1 MWIAWTVRSYSS
13 DLWTWQCPGGETLD
27 KLVAGC
33 TAKTAKPATHKLHK
47 GRLIEPHQRV
57 SVSGAAYTEK
67 RACCLGGRSAPH
79 SSVVFNISCKDEAV
93 SMRHTTTLNWI
104 SRLAIVFVCL
114 WTFVAAH
121 YTCLERD
128 EVGQEDD
135 VLTTAFPYPE
145 ILPTPTPDATP
156 SVVLPAPVQVTPF
169 PIITPVIEPPD
180 AIPTDI
186 IPTPTIAEDVPYQV
200 PATPDPTMPIET
212 PVPTDAAPLPTMTPP
227 NADAAAASPT
237 MDAPGVLM
245 PSGDVDAAPLPMASP
260 TNTDAAAASPTMD
273 APVLAMS
280 PDEATNMPSA
290 TIAAPMPS
298 QSAVTLAPNQIAAPL
313 NGDTNSNG
321 DTTGANGTA
330 GITTPAESS
339 GSSLPP
345 SNIAVVTI
353 GTVAVVGS
361 VALIGYF
368 VTGTTLFRRRGADAA
383 AALSLSKDNM
393 SGGVAINRTRAYPWS
408 NDNGAAVERGV
419 PPPAIVTGTTATAAG
434 AAATGRVSAGI
445 YNHKRPHT
453 LQTITPN
460 SHACHQNA
468 AFLPVPDPTDAQDLE
483 PTHLYSHFVTD
494 YPRPTTMYQDRVVV
508 EPFNAHFQQAQRAPT
523 ARPSIRDLQKSNIP
537 PWLGSPT
544 WIENVA
550 NAPAGQP
557 SAQTRTPN
565 NAELRKLWI
574 LNQQPQQQV

>member
-1 MWIAWTVRSYSS
+1 MCARGDPLKVKVWGDGKQDMWIAWTVRSYSS
-13 DLWTWQCPGGETLD
+13 DLWTWQCPGGGTLD

-245 PSGDVDAAPLPMASP
+245 TSGDVDAAPLPMASP

-434 AAATGRVSAGI
+434 AAATGRVSAE
-445 YNHKRPHT
+445 RR
-453 LQTITPN
+453 
-460 SHACHQNA
+460 
-468 AFLPVPDPTDAQDLE
+468 LPA
-483 PTHLYSHFVTD
+483 H